1 MFLKQRSTWSDPGS
15 TGLTSERYSL
25 VSGESQSAERRIGNS
40 DLNQIH
46 TRQYADQFA
55 LSGAKIG
62 YTCNVR
68 KPPRFI
74 GTTGP
79 ALNIEDTNETYIPV
93 TLTTQFHVDVQFTT
107 ADLATSVDLFKER
120 IINPAV
126 AAVANKID
134 RDGAVYAYQNIPN
147 AVGTPGVPPASA
159 LVANLASAVLDGEAA
174 PRDGTRVL
182 ILDPFSMAY
191 MQDALKGLFN
201 PQVQIGEQYTK
212 GLIGK
217 NTLGFDWYL
226 DQNVVSY
233 AVGNGNG
240 TGTAISAALINNT
253 SSAWLASGWAQ
264 SGLIQS
270 NTWTASA
277 NPRLTV
283 GDIVTVTGVYSV
295 NPQNR
300 GVYGSNRQ
308 RQFVVVPPTATLAN
322 GTYNSTTG
330 VYSSTAG
337 GALDF
342 YVANCGIYGGQ
353 FQNIS
358 AQPGAT
364 ATIQVW
370 GVTTGAYA
378 NAVSPQSIAMHRD
391 CLALAFADLDL
402 PGGVDMA
409 ARAVDEEAGIN
420 FRVVRQYTI
429 NNDALP
435 CRFDVLY
442 GWAKLYPELGVRV
455 AG

>member
-1 MFLKQRSTWSDPGS
+1 LANTLLTISQITNE
-15 TGLTSERYSL
+15 GLMVLE
-25 VSGESQSAERRIGNS
+25 N
-40 DLNQIH
+40 DLCFADHVN
-46 TRQYADQFA
+46 RQYADQFA

-62 YTCNVR
+62 YTVNVR
-68 KPPRFI
+68 KPPRYI

-79 ALNIEDTNETYIPV
+79 ALNVEDTNETFIPV

-134 RDGAVYAYQNIPN
+134 RDGAVFAYQNIPN
-147 AVGTPGVPPASA
+147 AVGTPGTPPASFLSYA
-159 LVANLASAVLDGEAA
+159 LAAAVLDAEAA
-174 PRDGTRVL
+174 PRDNTRVA
-182 ILDPFSMAY
+182 ILDPFSAAY
-191 MQDALKGLFN
+191 TVDALKGLFN
-201 PQVQIGEQYTK
+201 PQSQVAEQYRK
-212 GLIGK
+212 GMMGKATIGMD
-217 NTLGFDWYL
+217 FYM

-233 AVGNGNG
+233 TVGAGGG
-240 TGTAISAALINNT
+240 TPLLINNT
-253 SSAWLASGWAQ
+253 SSAWLAAGWAQ
-264 SGLIQS
+264 SGLMQS
-270 NTWTASA
+270 NGWTASA

-283 GDIVTVTGVYSV
+283 GDIITVTGVFSA

-300 GVYGSNRQ
+300 GAYGSNRQ
-308 RQFVVVPPTATLAN
+308 RQFVVIPPTATLAN
-322 GTYNSTTG
+322 GTYNATTG

-342 YVANCGIYGGQ
+342 YVKNVGIYGGQ
-353 FQNIS
+353 FQNIT
-358 AQPGAT
+358 AQPTST
-364 ATIQVW
+364 AAIQVW
-370 GVTTGAYA
+370 GSTPTNFPVAGIPT
-378 NAVSPQSIAMHRD
+378 PQNVIMHRD

-442 GWAKLYPELGVRV
+442 GWAGLYTELGVRV

>member
-1 MFLKQRSTWSDPGS
+1 MTCRGNV
-15 TGLTSERYSL
+15 TSCRNIF
-25 VSGESQSAERRIGNS
+25 V
-40 DLNQIH
+40 
-46 TRQYADQFA
+46 A

-62 YTCNVR
+62 YTVNVR

-79 ALNIEDTNETYIPV
+79 ALNVEDTNETYIPV

-134 RDGAVYAYQNIPN
+134 RDGAIYAYQNISN

-159 LVANLASAVLDGEAA
+159 LTINLASAVLDAEAA

-182 ILDPFSMAY
+182 VLDPFSMAY

-201 PQVQIGEQYTK
+201 PQVQIGEQYKK

-217 NTLGFDWYL
+217 NTLGFDWYM
-226 DQNVVSY
+226 DQNVVSMTTG
-233 AVGNGNG
+233 AQGG
-240 TGTAISAALINNT
+240 TPLLINNT

-264 SGLIQS
+264 SGLVQT
-270 NTWTASA
+270 NGWTASA

-283 GDIVTVTGVYSV
+283 GDIITVTGVNSV
-295 NPQNR
+295 NPQSR
-300 GVYGSNRQ
+300 GQYGSNRQ
-308 RQFVVVPPTATLAN
+308 RQFVVIAPTAAISN
-322 GTYNSTTG
+322 GTFNATTG

-342 YVANCGIYGGQ
+342 YVANAGIYGGQ

-364 ATIQVW
+364 AAVQVW
-370 GVTTGAYA
+370 GSAAAAYA
-378 NAVSPQSIAMHRD
+378 GQVSPQSIAMHRD

>member
-1 MFLKQRSTWSDPGS
+1 MANTLITISQITNE
-15 TGLTSERYSL
+15 GLMVLE
-25 VSGESQSAERRIGNS
+25 N
-40 DLNQIH
+40 DLCFADHVN
-46 TRQYADQFA
+46 RQYADQFA

-62 YTCNVR
+62 YTVNVR
-68 KPPRFI
+68 KPPRYI

-79 ALNIEDTNETYIPV
+79 ALNVEDTNETYIPV

-134 RDGAVYAYQNIPN
+134 RDGAVFAYQNIPN
-147 AVGTPGVPPASA
+147 AVGTPGTPPASFLSYA
-159 LVANLASAVLDGEAA
+159 LGAAVLDAEAA
-174 PRDGTRVL
+174 PRDGYRVQL
-182 ILDPFSMAY
+182 LDPFSAAY
-191 MQDALKGLFN
+191 TVDALKGLFN
-201 PQVQIGEQYTK
+201 PQSVVSEINRKGMMGKSTIGLDFYM
-212 GLIGK
+212 
-217 NTLGFDWYL
+217 

-233 AVGNGNG
+233 TVGAGG
-240 TGTAISAALINNT
+240 GSPQLVNNT

-270 NTWTASA
+270 NGWTASA
-277 NPRLTV
+277 NPRLTI
-283 GDIVTVTGVYSV
+283 GDIITVTGVFSA

-300 GVYGSNRQ
+300 GAYGSNRQ
-308 RQFVVVPPTATLAN
+308 RQFVVIPPTATLAN

-342 YVANCGIYGGQ
+342 YVKNVGVYGGQ
-353 FQNIS
+353 FQNIT
-358 AQPGAT
+358 AQPAST
-364 ATIQVW
+364 AAIQVW
-370 GVTTGAYA
+370 GSAPTSFPLAGT
-378 NAVSPQSIAMHRD
+378 VSPQNVMMHRD

-442 GWAKLYPELGVRV
+442 GWAGLYIELGVRV

>member
-1 MFLKQRSTWSDPGS
+1 MSNNLITISQITNE
-15 TGLTSERYSL
+15 GLMVLE
-25 VSGESQSAERRIGNS
+25 N
-40 DLNQIH
+40 DLCLADHVN
-46 TRQYADQFA
+46 RQYADQFA

-62 YTCNVR
+62 YTVNVR
-68 KPPRFI
+68 KPPRYI

-79 ALNIEDTNETYIPV
+79 ALNVEDTNETYIPV

-134 RDGAVYAYQNIPN
+134 RDGFVFAYQNIPN
-147 AVGTPGVPPASA
+147 AVGTPGTPPASF
-159 LVANLASAVLDGEAA
+159 LSFTLAGAVLDAMAA
-174 PRDGTRVL
+174 PRDGTRVVL
-182 ILDPFSMAY
+182 LDPFSMAY
-191 MQDALKGLFN
+191 AQDSVKGLFN
-201 PQVQIGEQYTK
+201 PQAVISDQIEK
-212 GLIGK
+212 GLVAK
-217 NTLGFDWYL
+217 RFAGFDWYM

-233 AVGNGNG
+233 SVGAGG
-240 TGTAISAALINNT
+240 GSPTLANNT

-264 SGLIQS
+264 SGLVQS
-270 NTWTASA
+270 SSWTASA

-283 GDIVTVTGVYSV
+283 GDIVTFANVYSV

-300 GVYGSNRQ
+300 GVVGSNRLA
-308 RQFVVVPPTATLAN
+308 QFVVIPPAASLSN

-330 VYSSTAG
+330 VYSSTSG

-342 YVANCGIYGGQ
+342 YVANAGIYGGQ

-358 AQPGAT
+358 AQPASNAAITVWGNSTSTAYAGT
-364 ATIQVW
+364 AT
-370 GVTTGAYA
+370 
-378 NAVSPQSIAMHRD
+378 PQNLAIHRD

-442 GWAKLYPELGVRV
+442 GWAKLYPELGVRI

>member
-1 MFLKQRSTWSDPGS
+1 MANNLLTISEITNE
-15 TGLTSERYSL
+15 GLMVLENDL
-25 VSGESQSAERRIGNS
+25 VFADHCN
-40 DLNQIH
+40 
-46 TRQYADQFA
+46 RQYADQFA

-62 YTCNVR
+62 YTVNVR
-68 KPPRFI
+68 KPPRYV

-79 ALNIEDTNETYIPV
+79 ALNVEDTNETFIPV

-107 ADLATSVDLFKER
+107 ADLATSMDLFKER

-126 AAVANKID
+126 ACVANKVD
-134 RDGAVYAYQNIPN
+134 RDGAVFAYQNIPN
-147 AVGTPGVPPASA
+147 AVGTPGSPPASA
-159 LVANLASAVLDGEAA
+159 LLANLAGATLDAEAA
-174 PRDGTRVL
+174 PRDGTRVM

-201 PQVQIGEQYTK
+201 PQMQIAEQYRK

-217 NTLGFDWYL
+217 NTLGFDWYM

-233 AVGNGNG
+233 TVGAQGG
-240 TGTAISAALINNT
+240 TPALINNT
-253 SSAWLASGWAQ
+253 SSAWLSTGWAQ
-264 SGLIQS
+264 SGLMQS
-270 NTWTASA
+270 NGWTASA

-283 GDIVTVTGVYSV
+283 GDIVTVTGVFAA

-300 GVYGSNRQ
+300 GAYGSNRQ
-308 RQFVVVPPTATLAN
+308 RQFVVIAPTATIAN
-322 GTYNSTTG
+322 GTFNTTTG

-342 YVANCGIYGGQ
+342 YVANCGVYGGQ
-353 FQNIS
+353 FQNVT
-358 AQPGAT
+358 AQPTST
-364 ATIQVW
+364 ATLQVW
-370 GVTTGAYA
+370 GSASAAYA
-378 NAVSPQSIAMHRD
+378 NQVSPQGIAMHRD

-409 ARAVDEEAGIN
+409 ARAVDEEAGVN